1 MTTPSSERT
10 SGVPAGGLGR
20 GGNQGISIEGLN
32 KYYTRWSNKEYRVLQ
47 LLAAVRILGNGR
59 GLDLVIVDGEKKP
72 IHKWRFESLRPSDLE
87 KIVEK
92 NPNAE
97 GVGVVPGV
105 LIYDPFHRLAILDID
120 DLELGTKHLETVFGK
135 DWRERLLGGKDAF
148 VILTGPRPKGEWECD
163 CQSPGV
169 DCKCVNKKTGETKA
183 LSELPRGLAVGV
195 RIPNECAPMRCI
207 RGEGIEVR
215 AGSCYEVVYG
225 RHPSGAFYQPARW
238 VGDRFVNIELHE
250 LGGGAFV
257 FCEEYEKLV
266 EAIKGEVVGFTEE
279 EQKEWEEVDRII
291 SGPDKKTQT
300 SQAQETQAT
309 QAQQPQATQPVS
321 AQTPKSVKYRRL
333 TEEQKQRVVE
343 ALKPHYKQGVRQDL
357 WLALGGW
364 GAWHHIHPVDIADV
378 LLRLYKE
385 AGDTDDLRMRGATIV
400 YSYAKRSLPV
410 DKQELAQVL
419 GVEPYGPE
427 TVPEEKVSWRKLLK
441 EKLGSDAEGVIK
453 ALRSVVG
460 RGLLIRVPVTRKT
473 TLEGGKLRWVIS
485 DYIINTPS
493 GVMFRRK
500 YKYIIYKDDN
510 PIEQVNVVEE
520 KLLDWSFMRLETYYD
535 KYFDITY
542 ANAVVRKPSGIVK
555 EYSMI
560 KLDKLKRELEE
571 EGLVRSTPRWDVI
584 LYSTKP
590 RVVDIITSGL
600 VCPPPDMGLPCSVR
614 DYFNIG
620 LAGPAD
626 KDNARETIEK
636 LINIAYKYHPEPE
649 AFLRGFVY
657 GAFTNFTLTWK
668 LHGLKPKLVALIGAW
683 DSGKTTIG
691 ILEGWAFS
699 PNIDNILATSVLL
712 SPARVGRGIELLTN
726 AVVTTPVVFDEAGTN
741 TERGITRLEG
751 PAANVLK
758 NYVTQKYTWVTATGE
773 KIPATSGVII
783 TANQLAIT
791 DPALEEKIAFV
802 SFTQSIPEPAQ
813 KAGARELRELAGKLI
828 HFGRYYLQYAV
839 DNWQTI
845 KDVVLGA
852 NWEES
857 AIQYFNKVLQSLGLA
872 PLSIQPEERP
882 MPSHLYLL
890 RSLLQAYVRQYQAL
904 CKDESTKTAMD
915 FFTCIDYLVYK
926 DYIPFMKEYGSD
938 YYRLTRDLERE
949 LGISVKVLCTELG
962 GEYVTNTRNPRYYG
976 SCKVD
981 KKALQDAL
989 GMTIPQSSE
998 GEEGTGE
1005 AREETSEAGHV

>member
-1 MTTPSSERT
+1 MAPSPPDG

-20 GGNQGISIEGLN
+20 GGNQRISIEGLN
-32 KYYTRWSNKEYRVLQ
+32 KHYARWGNQEYRTLK
-47 LLAAVRILGNGR
+47 LLDAVRVLGRGR
-59 GLDLVIVDGEKKP
+59 GLRLVIVDGEKRP
-72 IHKWRFESLRPSDLE
+72 IHKWREAPLSPDELE
-87 KIVEK
+87 EIVK
-92 NPNAE
+92 NNKNAE
-97 GVGVVPGV
+97 GVAIIGDV
-105 LIYDPFHRLAILDID
+105 LPHDPLHVLVILDVD
-120 DLELGTKHLETVFGK
+120 DVDNGLKVLEAVLGSG
-135 DWRERLLGGKDAF
+135 WRERLLGGPDAF
-148 VILTGPRPKGEWECD
+148 VVLTGPRPKDAWACNCEAPGAD
-163 CQSPGV
+163 CQ
-169 DCKCVNKKTGETKA
+169 CVNKESGETKP
-183 LSELPRGLAVGV
+183 LSGLERGLAIGV
-195 RIPNECAPMRCI
+195 RVPVTCAPSSCI
-207 RGEGIEVR
+207 RGEAIEVR
-215 AGSCYEVVYG
+215 ARNCYEVVFG
-225 RHPSGAFYQPARW
+225 RHPSGAFYQPVKW
-238 VGDRFVNIELHE
+238 ENNRFVGIELWQ
-250 LGGGAFV
+250 LGSGAEV
-257 FCEEYEKLV
+257 TCEEFNKLLQI
-266 EAIKGEVVGFTEE
+266 IKGAPIEEEEAGGDNINNKDNKAGLPEAQANQAQVTQQAQAVVKAPPAPKPIRYRRLSE
-279 EQKEWEEVDRII
+279 EQK
-291 SGPDKKTQT
+291 
-300 SQAQETQAT
+300 A
-309 QAQQPQATQPVS
+309 
-321 AQTPKSVKYRRL
+321 
-333 TEEQKQRVVE
+333 RVVE
-343 ALKPHYKQGVRQDL
+343 ALRTYYKQGLRQYL
-357 WLALGGW
+357 WLILSGW
-364 GAWHHIHPVDIADV
+364 GAWHNIHPLDIADI
-378 LLRLYKE
+378 LMRLYRE
-385 AGDTDDLRMRGATIV
+385 ANDTDDLRMRGATIV
-400 YSYAKRSLPV
+400 YSYAKRGLPV
-410 DKQELAQVL
+410 SKEELAQVL

-427 TVPEEKVSWRKLLK
+427 ALPEEKVSWKKLLK
-441 EKLGSDAEGVIK
+441 EVLGNEAKEIIK

-460 RGLLIRVPVTRKT
+460 RGLSACVPVSRKT
-473 TLEGGKLRWVIS
+473 TLLGGEPRWETTEFVC
-485 DYIINTPS
+485 NTPA
-493 GVMFRRK
+493 GVMHRIKRRHF
-500 YKYIIYKDDN
+500 
-510 PIEQVNVVEE
+510 VEVGGE
-520 KLLDWSFMRLETYYD
+520 TIVEVDVFDYKLLDWSFMRFESYYD
-535 KYFDITY
+535 SYFDITY

-560 KLDKLKRELEE
+560 RLDKLKRELEE
-571 EGLVRSTPRWDVI
+571 EGLVRPTPRWDVI
-584 LYSTKP
+584 LHSTKP

-620 LAGPAD
+620 LAGPVD
-626 KDNARETIEK
+626 KDIAREAIEK

-872 PLSIQPEERP
+872 PLNIQPEERP

-962 GEYVTNTRNPRYYG
+962 GEYITNTRNPRYYG

>member
-1 MTTPSSERT
+1 M
-10 SGVPAGGLGR
+10 GR
-20 GGNQGISIEGLN
+20 GGDQGITSAGFN
-32 KYYTRWSNKEYRVLQ
+32 KLYARWPNHEYRALK
-47 LLAAVRILGNGR
+47 LLDAVRVFGRGR
-59 GLDLVIVDGEKKP
+59 GLRLVIVDNEKRP
-72 IHKWRFESLRPSDLE
+72 VHKWREEALGPDELE
-87 KIVEK
+87 GIVK
-92 NPNAE
+92 GNPHAE
-97 GVGVVPGV
+97 GVAVIGDV
-105 LIYDPFHRLAILDID
+105 LPYDPLHVLVILDVD
-120 DLELGTKHLETVFGK
+120 DVEGGFKVLEAVLGR
-135 DWRERLLGGKDAF
+135 DWRERLLGSPDAF
-148 VILTGPRPKGEWECD
+148 VVLTGPRPKDAWECD
-163 CQSPGV
+163 VPAPGI
-169 DCKCVNKKTGETKA
+169 DGPCRNKQTNETKA
-183 LSELPRGLAVGV
+183 LSELPRGLAIGIRVPV
-195 RIPNECAPMRCI
+195 TCAPQSCI
-207 RGEGIEVR
+207 KGEAIEVR
-215 AGSCYEVVYG
+215 ARNCYEVIYG

-238 VGDRFVNIELHE
+238 ENGRFVGIELWQ
-250 LGGGAFV
+250 LGSGV
-257 FCEEYEKLV
+257 EVSCEEFNKLLQI
-266 EAIKGEVVGFTEE
+266 IKG
-279 EQKEWEEVDRII
+279 KAIEEVDEGVDNNNLI
-291 SGPDKKTQT
+291 GNNTQP
-300 SQAQETQAT
+300 Q
-309 QAQQPQATQPVS
+309 QQPEAQVTQQAIS
-321 AQTPKSVKYRRL
+321 APAPKQIKYRRL
-333 TEEQKQRVVE
+333 SEEQKQKVIE
-343 ALKPHYKQGVRQDL
+343 ALRPYYKQGVRQNL
-357 WLALGGW
+357 WLAISGW
-364 GAWHHIHPVDIADV
+364 GAWYGIHPLDIADV
-378 LLRLYKE
+378 LLRLYKDTN
-385 AGDTDDLRMRGATIV
+385 DTDDLRNRGATIV
-400 YSYAKRSLPV
+400 YSYIKRGLPV
-410 DKQELAQVL
+410 DKQELSRVL
-419 GVEPYGPE
+419 GVEPYGNIKEP
-427 TVPEEKVSWRKLLK
+427 EKVSWKKLL
-441 EKLGSDAEGVIK
+441 EEVLGSDAEEIIK

-460 RGLLIRVPVTRKT
+460 RVLSACVPVSRKKT
-473 TLEGGKLRWVIS
+473 WLGGKPSWETTEFVC
-485 DYIINTPS
+485 NTTA
-493 GVMFRRK
+493 GVMHRIKHKNFVKVRDE
-500 YKYIIYKDDN
+500 II
-510 PIEQVNVVEE
+510 EEVEVFE
-520 KLLDWSFMRLETYYD
+520 YKLLDWSFMRFESYYD
-535 KYFDITY
+535 SYFDITY

-571 EGLVRSTPRWDVI
+571 EGLVRPTPRWDVI
-584 LYSTKP
+584 LHSTKP

-620 LAGPAD
+620 LAGPVD
-626 KDNARETIEK
+626 KDIAREAIEK
-636 LINIAYKYHPEPE
+636 LINIAHKYHPEPE

-741 TERGITRLEG
+741 TEKGITRLEG

-813 KAGARELRELAGKLI
+813 KAGARELRELAGKLT

-872 PLSIQPEERP
+872 PLNIQPEERP
-882 MPSHLYLL
+882 IPSHLYLL

-915 FFTCIDYLVYK
+915 FFTCLDYLVYK

-949 LGISVKVLCTELG
+949 LGISAKVLCTELG
-962 GEYVTNTRNPRYYG
+962 GEYITNTRNPKYYG

-1005 AREETSEAGHV
+1005 AREKASEAGS

>member
-1 MTTPSSERT
+1 
-10 SGVPAGGLGR
+10 V
-20 GGNQGISIEGLN
+20 
-32 KYYTRWSNKEYRVLQ
+32 
-47 LLAAVRILGNGR
+47 
-59 GLDLVIVDGEKKP
+59 LVILDVD
-72 IHKWRFESLRPSDLE
+72 D
-87 KIVEK
+87 VEQ
-92 NPNAE
+92 
-97 GVGVVPGV
+97 
-105 LIYDPFHRLAILDID
+105 
-120 DLELGTKHLETVFGK
+120 GTKQLEAVFGSG
-135 DWRERLLGGKDAF
+135 WRERLLGGPDSF
-148 VILTGPRPKGEWECD
+148 VVLTGPRPKDAWECD
-163 CQSPGV
+163 CEAPNM
-169 DCKCVNKKTGETKA
+169 DCQCRNKQTGEVRQ
-183 LSELPRGLAVGV
+183 LSELKRGLAIGIRVPV
-195 RIPNECAPMRCI
+195 TCAPKGCI
-207 RGEGIEVR
+207 KGESIEVR
-215 AGSCYEVVYG
+215 ARNCYEVIYG

-238 VGDRFVNIELHE
+238 VDGGFKPIELWQ
-250 LGGGAFV
+250 LGSGVEVA
-257 FCEEYEKLV
+257 CEEFARLV
-266 EAIKGEVVGFTEE
+266 QVIKGAPVEE
-279 EQKEWEEVDRII
+279 EEEVGGDNINNK
-291 SGPDKKTQT
+291 DNKTGLPEAQAN
-300 SQAQETQAT
+300 QAQVVQQA
-309 QAQQPQATQPVS
+309 QATQPVS
-321 AQTPKSVKYRRL
+321 APTPKSVKYRRL
-333 TEEQKQRVVE
+333 TEEQKQKVIE
-343 ALKPHYKQGVRQDL
+343 ALRSYYKQGVRQDL
-357 WLALGGW
+357 WLAIAGW
-364 GAWHHIHPVDIADV
+364 GVWYHIHPMDIADI
-378 LLRLYKE
+378 LARLYRE
-385 AGDTDDLRMRGATIV
+385 TNDTDDLRTRGATIM
-400 YSYAKRSLPV
+400 YSYAKRGLSV
-410 DKQELAQVL
+410 DRQELAQVL

-427 TVPEEKVSWRKLLK
+427 TVPEKKVSWKKLLS
-441 EKLGSDAEGVIK
+441 ERLGSDAKEIIK

-460 RGLLIRVPVTRKT
+460 RGLSACVPVSRKT
-473 TLEGGKLRWVIS
+473 TLLGGEPSWETTEFVC
-485 DYIINTPS
+485 NTPA
-493 GVMFRRK
+493 GVMHRIKRRHF
-500 YKYIIYKDDN
+500 
-510 PIEQVNVVEE
+510 VEVGGE
-520 KLLDWSFMRLETYYD
+520 TIVEVDVFDYKLLDWSFMRFESYYD
-535 KYFDITY
+535 SYFDITY

-560 KLDKLKRELEE
+560 RLDKLKRELEE
-571 EGLVRSTPRWDVI
+571 EGLVRPTPRWDVI
-584 LYSTKP
+584 LHSTKP
-590 RVVDIITSGL
+590 RLVDIIISGL

-620 LAGPAD
+620 LAGPVD
-626 KDNARETIEK
+626 KDIAREAIEK

-726 AVVTTPVVFDEAGTN
+726 AVVATPVVFDEAGTN

-872 PLSIQPEERP
+872 PLNIQPEERP

-962 GEYVTNTRNPRYYG
+962 GEYITNTRNPRYYG